1 MPLSQGCQ
9 ELCGQGQQL
18 GGATHRFSNSLIPFP
33 YLTLPGSLTPPAS
46 TPCPPRSCQGFGGT
60 FNLSVSLGSSGKP
73 STVEWTPRPGTAVHP
88 PTHHDPQLSDLGQ
101 GQGIPNTSPPL
112 GHSEGHNQHSLLSVG
127 CDGDQTHR
135 GMNVTVAGP
144 DTASGEWDGGHNPP
158 RLPPSRPPKTAQPEP
173 DPGLLPL
180 EEGWCLGYLQTQA
193 GFGGINPGGLWTGI
207 TSLGLGS

>member
-1 MPLSQGCQ
+1 M
-9 ELCGQGQQL
+9 
-18 GGATHRFSNSLIPFP
+18 
-33 YLTLPGSLTPPAS
+33 
-46 TPCPPRSCQGFGGT
+46 
-60 FNLSVSLGSSGKP
+60 SLGSSGKP

-101 GQGIPNTSPPL
+101 GQGIPDTSPPL

-158 RLPPSRPPKTAQPEP
+158 RLPPSRPPK
-173 DPGLLPL
+173 LLSQNLTLAFYPSRRAGVWDTYRHRLDLGASIL
-180 EEGWCLGYLQTQA
+180 EGCGQELQV
-193 GFGGINPGGLWTGI
+193 
-207 TSLGLGS
+207 